1 MEENV
6 YTPKTEQRD
15 VSTAPES
22 LRESEPIS
30 RNVRVTDA

>member
-15 VSTAPES
+15 VSTSPEALS
-22 LRESEPIS
+22 ESEPIG